1 MKNSTKTP
9 TSLDKPSQQTKTNP
23 KTTGLLGELSE
34 SYESTSDLGRELVHE
49 LDEGFTLLNGLV
61 PAVTFFGGAR
71 IKPDDR
77 YYHAAHQMGELLA
90 DANIPPRIGAGPGIM
105 AAVPA
110 GFRERLGEDHASY
123 EAAVAD
129 RERRGLRALTQGFN
143 IILPREQAVN
153 PDIDI
158 SMELGQLPTRKLM
171 LYQNALGLIVF
182 PGGFGTLDELFE
194 VWRLKVAG
202 FFDYPLVL
210 FDRDFWQPLADA
222 LVNCGK
228 NYPSAAIS
236 REWFNMLM
244 LVDSP
249 EEAIAA
255 VTSPHAVRATAE
267 PLASLGK
274 RIAAELVEGLN
285 YLESLTPAVTVL
297 GGSRLTNDDLA
308 IEHAA
313 ELARIL
319 AIEGVPTRAAGPG
332 QLSVALARGGHAGNE
347 YLAQQAFGMR
357 RSDAQNI
364 YGADR
369 VHLVNDRLTH
379 KVLLTEGSRAVVAL
393 PGGLGTLDELFS
405 VLCQLQTR
413 KIPARRVI
421 LLGSDYWTP
430 LFHVIREQMH
440 DGQRQTIS
448 LSDLN
453 LVTITDDPAH
463 AAALALEPIL

>member
-9 TSLDKPSQQTKTNP
+9 NLLDDLSLQSQNTQ

-34 SYESTSDLGRELVHE
+34 SYESTSELGRELVHE
-49 LDEGFTLLNGLV
+49 LNEGFTLLNELE

-77 YYHAAHQMGELLA
+77 FYHAAHKMGELLA
-90 DANIPPRIGAGPGIM
+90 DANIPPRTGAGPGIM

-110 GFRERLGEDHASY
+110 GFRERLGRDHADY
-123 EAAVAD
+123 EAAAAD

-143 IILPREQAVN
+143 IILPREQSIN

-202 FFDYPLVL
+202 FLDYPLVL
-210 FDRDFWQPLADA
+210 FDREFWEPLADA
-222 LVNCGK
+222 LIHCGTI
-228 NYPSAAIS
+228 YPSAAIS
-236 REWFNMLM
+236 PDWLSMVQ

-255 VTSPHAVRATAE
+255 VTSPHAVRAIVE
-267 PLASLGK
+267 PLASLGR
-274 RIAAELVEGLN
+274 RIATELVEGLN
-285 YLESLTPAVTVL
+285 FLESLTPAVTVL

-308 IEHAA
+308 IEHAT

-319 AIEGVPTRAAGPG
+319 ALEGVPTRTAGPG
-332 QLSVALARGGHAGNE
+332 QLSVALARGGHAGSE
-347 YLAQQAFGMR
+347 YLPQQAFGMR

-405 VLCQLQTR
+405 ILCQLQTR

-430 LFHVIREQMH
+430 LFQVIRQQMH
-440 DGQRQTIS
+440 DGERQTIS
-448 LSDLN
+448 LTDLN

-463 AAALALEPIL
+463 AAQLALQPF